1 MANYEV
7 NLQVALK
14 GAEKI
19 KQLRTETQALS
30 KDINKFN
37 RAVDKKMGRK
47 KKEGSF
53 VQSFN
58 NLSKEVSNARSQ
70 LNKAAIG
77 TDQFNKAVENV
88 VKVEEKYNKEL
99 KKRDRALR
107 VQRVAQKQGISLA
120 KAELVVE
127 RELAKAKDAT
137 ARKERGKR
145 FGQTVSSAAIGGAFP
160 LLFGQTGAA
169 AVGGGLGGL
178 AGGAIGGQFG
188 FALSIVGT
196 AIGTAV
202 DKAEKFNQSLVE
214 LNTRMGTTGSETA
227 ITAKEVNSLAK
238 ALNITKEEVFGV
250 LGAFREFGDGEI
262 AKSMAMIFGSDAGGA
277 DRFAQLDRSAKIAQE
292 IFDARKQIGNQAA
305 KELLIQNKSVDIAVI
320 ELALVKAK
328 AKAEQDAA
336 IARVKAVSAFDQF
349 RANTP
354 GLLLR
359 RMMGTMKITD
369 YGDIRAENLQKKFDK
384 ENITLLEN
392 YKKGMI
398 EARELLELLRESQGE
413 FGISGVDNFNAI
425 TDKVKDLQ
433 LEMTK
438 LQNPIYQVITL
449 SQTMAQSFES
459 SFEGII
465 RGTMSINDAFRNM
478 FNAIVDHFIKS
489 AARMAANQFQQGLFN
504 MFSSLF
510 SGPSLPSTQQLV
522 NQDIAKYGN
531 TVPKGSFNI
540 TPKAAGGPV
549 AGGKSYLVGERGPEM
564 FTPGISGG
572 ITPNH
577 ALGGT
582 TNVVVNVDA
591 SGSSVEGDE
600 DRGREL
606 GRLIS
611 AAVQSEIIQ
620 QKRPGGILA

>member
-1 MANYEV
+1 MANYDVSIKLAVAGAKELDRV
-7 NLQVALK
+7 NK
-14 GAEKI
+14 KTE
-19 KQLRTETQALS
+19 QLRNN
-30 KDINKFN
+30 INFINNKAQKGTAGMPVVKNF
-37 RAVDKKMGRK
+37 R
-47 KKEGSF
+47 
-53 VQSFN
+53 
-58 NLSKEVSNARSQ
+58 NLSK
-70 LNKAAIG
+70 
-77 TDQFNKAVENV
+77 AVNE
-88 VKVEEKYNKEL
+88 
-99 KKRDRALR
+99 
-107 VQRVAQKQGISLA
+107 
-120 KAELVVE
+120 
-127 RELAKAKDAT
+127 AKDALDNAAVGTKEFNHAVKNLVQVENKYNRQLKQREQRLKVQRLAAKEGISFSKAKILLAKQEAEAEARLAQAKNKT
-137 ARKERGKR
+137 AQADLRKRIG
-145 FGQTVSSAAIGGAFP
+145 GTVSSAAIGGAFP

-169 AVGGGLGGL
+169 AIGGGIGGL

-196 AIGTAV
+196 AIGSAV
-202 DKAEKFNQSLVE
+202 DKNQKFNESLAVLNARLSSSSGGTKILAKDIDELASRFRVTKEEAFNLLNGFREFDNPRLRKSLVE
-214 LNTRMGTTGSETA
+214 
-227 ITAKEVNSLAK
+227 V
-238 ALNITKEEVFGV
+238 
-250 LGAFREFGDGEI
+250 
-262 AKSMAMIFGSDAGGA
+262 FGSDSGA
-277 DRFAQLDRSAKIAQE
+277 FQGLAASDRSAALANQ
-292 IFDARKQIGNQAA
+292 IFEARKLIGDQQTTQ
-305 KELLIQNKSVDIAVI
+305 LLQQNLINDAETV
-320 ELALVKAK
+320 ELAL
-328 AKAEQDAA
+328 
-336 IARVKAVSAFDQF
+336 
-349 RANTP
+349 
-354 GLLLR
+354 
-359 RMMGTMKITD
+359 
-369 YGDIRAENLQKKFDK
+369 IRAKIKARQRDAIEQAKQVSLFRQIGAGFQLKTTDEVIQGRIDK
-384 ENITLLEN
+384 LNKRFKETEDQTIKDT
-392 YKKGMI
+392 I
-398 EARELLELLRESQGE
+398 EGLKIIREQMALVNEANGQFGE
-413 FGISGVDNFNAI
+413 SGVVAFTAI
-425 TDKVKDLQ
+425 GDKVKELQ
-433 LEMTK
+433 AEMTK

-489 AARMAANQFQQGLFN
+489 AARMAANQFQQGLFS

-591 SGSSVEGDE
+591 SGSAVEGDE